1 MMDSLHGFNKT
12 WVFEPWK
19 KDLKPSNALCDYSWE
34 LWQVVFT
41 FKTDNNEHV
50 SLKYAEI
57 LYAEILYYSG
67 DFEHVVLK
75 NFGER
80 RDISGKQV

>member
-1 MMDSLHGFNKT
+1 M
-12 WVFEPWK
+12 
-19 KDLKPSNALCDYSWE
+19 
-34 LWQVVFT
+34 VFT